1 MQNFLLFRWYYRL
14 FIWARF
20 LWQVSRIKLDLVPTH
35 PDRSAGLGFL
45 STVSFA
51 FVPLLLAH
59 GALIAG
65 KMGDRILYAG
75 AHLVDFKWEIIAV
88 VSVVLLFVLGPLLVF
103 SPQLEGP
110 NAKVAENKLLFV
122 AQSNHRINLRRLSC
136 RDRGQ
141 RRCRKEFAMDMAREV
156 PIISAE
162 ICCAE

>member
-75 AHLVDFKWEIIAV
+75 AHLVEWEIIAV

-103 SPQLEGP
+103 SPQLER
-110 NAKVAENKLLFV
+110 AKRKG
-122 AQSNHRINLRRLSC
+122 RR
-136 RDRGQ
+136 
-141 RRCRKEFAMDMAREV
+141 E
-156 PIISAE
+156 
-162 ICCAE
+162 